1 MRTYSRKTNFLDHF
15 ALLDYLNYSLMAK
28 YNSFEEMPVYQK
40 SLLFGLKVYNFTNT
54 NPEIAKDFGLKGQ
67 LQRAAISISNNIAE
81 GFERETK
88 KELIRFLYFSKGSAG
103 ECRNMFNFLQL
114 LEYINEENFYEH
126 RNDVLEI
133 SKQLGSY
140 IKYLKN
146 LEIQDKMNAKN
157 QK

>member
-1 MRTYSRKTNFLDHF
+1 MSFLDHF

-40 SLLFGLKVYNFTNT
+40 SLLFGVHVYHFTNT
-54 NPEIAKDFGLKGQ
+54 TPEIAKDFGLKGQ

-88 KELIRFLYFSKGSAG
+88 KELIRFLYFAKGSAG
-103 ECRNMFNFLQL
+103 ECRNMFNFLEL
-114 LEYINEENFYEH
+114 LENVNEGIFLDFK
-126 RNDVLEI
+126 NDITEI
-133 SKQLGSY
+133 SQQLGNY

-146 LEIQDKMNAKN
+146 LETQNKN
-157 QK
+157 K

>member
-1 MRTYSRKTNFLDHF
+1 
-15 ALLDYLNYSLMAK
+15 MAK

-40 SLLFGLKVYNFTNT
+40 SLLFGVKVYNFTNT

-88 KELIRFLYFSKGSAG
+88 KELIRFLYFAKGSAG
-103 ECRNMFNFLQL
+103 ECRNMFNFLQSL
-114 LEYINEENFYEH
+114 EIINDQIFLEYK
-126 RNDVLEI
+126 NDVTEI
-133 SKQLGSY
+133 SQQLGNY

-146 LEIQDKMNAKN
+146 LEKQNNSK
-157 QK
+157 